1 MCRQVIRE
9 FCAQDMPIFLVSA
22 DYPQHQSDTESAE
35 GPGKGKGGVKETCIE
50 ELLPDSFG
58 PEHLELPRGI
68 A

>member
-1 MCRQVIRE
+1 
-9 FCAQDMPIFLVSA
+9 MPIFLVPA
-22 DYPQHQSDTESAE
+22 DYPQPESDTESSEDAE
-35 GPGKGKGGVKETCIE
+35 KGKGGVKETCIK